1 MPLKDGKRKDQYRKI
16 WVFQYKKKQEASRP
30 DSSAIYN

>member
-1 MPLKDGKRKDQYRKI
+1 MPLKDGKREDQYRKI
-16 WVFQYKKKQEASRP
+16 WVFQYKKQEASRP

>member
-16 WVFQYKKKQEASRP
+16 WVIQYKKQEASRP
-30 DSSAIYN
+30 DSIYN